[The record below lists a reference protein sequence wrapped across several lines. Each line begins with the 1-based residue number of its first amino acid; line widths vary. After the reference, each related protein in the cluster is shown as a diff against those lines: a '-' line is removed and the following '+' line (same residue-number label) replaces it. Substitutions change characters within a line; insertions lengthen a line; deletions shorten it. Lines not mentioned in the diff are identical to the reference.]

1 MIDKWVKFT
10 TYILVVSFSSYLL
23 TKIAMNIYVSQE
35 VRLIWARLGWSL
47 LDWPCIC
54 AQLVGLCQQGQLGVR
69 TSRTGSPK
77 LTGSP
82 LGGLSHPLVSHLPPS
97 GQPGHIVRE
106 LSKYQERNQKHTS
119 ASSYSLHLVQQG
131 SCKNNK
137 IISATCWGLT
147 TYQAQC

>member
-1 MIDKWVKFT
+1 MIDK
-10 TYILVVSFSSYLL
+10 YILVVSFSSYLL

-35 VRLIWARLGWSL
+35 VLLIWARLGWSV
-47 LDWPCIC
+47 LDWSCIC

-69 TSRTGSPK
+69 ASRMGSPR

-106 LSKYQERNQKHTS
+106 LSKYQETNQKHTS
-119 ASSYSLHLVQQG
+119 ASNYSLHLVQQG
-131 SCKNNK
+131 NCKSNK
-137 IISATCWGLT
+137 ILSVTCWGLT